1 MVILSSLSLAQV
13 ADKKPESELL
23 IVAQVVGRS
32 EAARA
37 AREGLLGLDF
47 RKSIVV
53 RISFQDMDAVSNDL
67 SPHPVDT
74 LGRIIIKL
82 QDRYPDSSRVLYPS
96 KIRRINS
103 YEFYVTW
110 VRFPEFFRELEF
122 VHLVV
127 ADYTNLFRPRKQIF
141 SFLKVDLLYKLR

>member
-96 KIRRINS
+96 KILRINGH
-103 YEFYVTW
+103 EFYVTW
-110 VRFPEFFRELEF
+110 LRDPEFFRELEF

-127 ADYTNLFRPRKQIF
+127 ADYTNLFRPLKQIF
-141 SFLKVDLLYKLR
+141 SFLKLDL